1 MIGSEDSICSNLE
14 CTEWDAKPYYIICF
28 SVILSARHAVFF
40 LQCYFACMF
49 NSLIGV
55 LISSGL
61 GCHVDGIRV
70 GFMMCTDNWLLMSE
84 SLQLMIDV
92 CCSDI

>member
-1 MIGSEDSICSNLE
+1 
-14 CTEWDAKPYYIICF
+14 
-28 SVILSARHAVFF
+28 
-40 LQCYFACMF
+40 MF